1 MEGAAVSSQ
10 EHVFDAVGPRGRRV
24 IRIVTAA
31 SVMAIAAVVVL
42 IIQRF
47 GAAGQLAA
55 DRWAE
60 FTQWPYIQFLLA
72 GLGNTAIAAAVSAVI
87 AIPTALL
94 MAIGRTSHRRWLRW
108 PATVYIEFFRSVP
121 LLLVVYIFVSGLPT
135 YGINPDIFWKLVIPI
150 SLCSSGVM
158 AEIFRAGILALPA
171 GQVEA
176 ALSIGL
182 RHSQATRFIVLP
194 QAVRIVVP
202 SMVAQLV
209 VLLKDTTLGYAV
221 SYPELMKTANNLTAY
236 TNHLIQTYL
245 VIAVVYVVTNILIS
259 HFARY
264 LERRISGRTARTA
277 RTSRAGVPAGIG

>member
-1 MEGAAVSSQ
+1 MSTQ
-10 EHVFDAVGPRGRRV
+10 EHIFDAAGPRGRRT
-24 IRIVTAA
+24 IRIVTVL
-31 SVMAIAAVVVL
+31 SVLAILAVAFLVV
-42 IIQRF
+42 QRF
-47 GAAGQLAA
+47 GQAGQLAS

-72 GLGNTAIAAAVSAVI
+72 GLGNTALAAAASALF

-94 MAIGRTSHRRWLRW
+94 MALGRTSHRPWLRW
-108 PATVYIEFFRSVP
+108 PATAYIEFFRSVP
-121 LLLVVYIFVSGLPT
+121 LLLVVYIFVSGLPN

-150 SLCSSGVM
+150 TLCSSAVM

-176 ALSIGL
+176 ALSLGM
-182 RHSQATRFIVLP
+182 RNSQATRFVVLP

-236 TNHLIQTYL
+236 TNHLIQTFL
-245 VIAVVYVVTNILIS
+245 VIAAVYVVTNILIS

-264 LERRISGRTARTA
+264 LERRVSGRTAR
-277 RTSRAGVPAGIG
+277 AGKAAAEPEREPAPAGIG

>member
-1 MEGAAVSSQ
+1 VSTQ
-10 EHVFDAVGPRGRRV
+10 EHIFDAAGPRGQRT
-24 IRIVTAA
+24 IRIVTFL
-31 SVMAIAAVVVL
+31 SIAGIAVVVVL
-42 IIQRF
+42 VILRF
-47 GAAGQLAA
+47 GQAGQLAA

-60 FTQWPYIQFLLA
+60 FIQWPYIQFLLA
-72 GLGNTAIAAAVSAVI
+72 GLGNTALAAGVSALF

-94 MAIGRTSHRRWLRW
+94 MALGRTSHRAWLRG
-108 PATVYIEFFRSVP
+108 PATAYIEFFRSVP

-150 SLCSSGVM
+150 SLCSSAVM

-182 RHSQATRFIVLP
+182 RHSQATRHVVLP

-236 TNHLIQTYL
+236 TNHLIQTFL
-245 VIAVVYVVTNILIS
+245 VIAAVYVVTNILIS

-264 LERRISGRTARTA
+264 LEARVSGRTARPSRVTEEQQEAA
-277 RTSRAGVPAGIG
+277 RATIG

>member
-1 MEGAAVSSQ
+1 MSTQ
-10 EHVFDAVGPRGRRV
+10 EHIFDAAGPRARRT
-24 IRIVTAA
+24 IRAVTAL
-31 SVMAIAAVVVL
+31 SLLAIAAVAILIVL
-42 IIQRF
+42 RF
-47 GAAGQLAA
+47 GQAGQLAA

-60 FTQWPYIQFLLA
+60 FTQWPYLQFLLA
-72 GLGNTAIAAAVSAVI
+72 GLGNTALAAGASAVF
-87 AIPTALL
+87 AIPTALF
-94 MAIGRTSHRRWLRW
+94 MALARTSRRAWLRL
-108 PATVYIEFFRSVP
+108 PAIAYIEFFRSVP
-121 LLLVVYIFVSGLPT
+121 LLLVVYVFVSGLPS

-150 SLCSSGVM
+150 TLCSSAVM

-182 RHSQATRFIVLP
+182 QPSQATRYVVLP

-236 TNHLIQTYL
+236 TGHLIQTFL
-245 VIAVVYVVTNILIS
+245 VIAAVYIVTNILIS

-264 LERRISGRTARTA
+264 LERRISGRTARPA
-277 RTSRAGVPAGIG
+277 RAVAEQEPAGAPIG

>member
-1 MEGAAVSSQ
+1 MSSQ
-10 EHVFDAVGPRGRRV
+10 EHVFDAVGPRGRRL
-24 IRIVTAA
+24 IRLVTAV
-31 SVMAIAAVVVL
+31 SIIVIAAVVVL

-47 GAAGQLAA
+47 GAAGQLAS

-72 GLGNTAIAAAVSAVI
+72 GLGNTAIAAAISAVI

-94 MAIGRTSHRRWLRW
+94 MALGRTSQRRWLRW

-121 LLLVVYIFVSGLPT
+121 LLLVVYVFVSGLPT

-245 VIAVVYVVTNILIS
+245 VIAAVYVVTNILIS

-264 LERRISGRTARTA
+264 LERRISRRTARTG
-277 RTSRAGVPAGIG
+277 RTARAGVPAGIG

>member
-1 MEGAAVSSQ
+1 VSTQ
-10 EHVFDAVGPRGRRV
+10 EHIFDAAGPRGRRT
-24 IRIVTAA
+24 IRIVTVL
-31 SVMAIAAVVVL
+31 SVLAILAVAFLVV
-42 IIQRF
+42 QRF
-47 GAAGQLAA
+47 GQAGQLAS

-72 GLGNTAIAAAVSAVI
+72 GLGNTALAAAASALF

-94 MAIGRTSHRRWLRW
+94 MALGRTSHRPWLRW
-108 PATVYIEFFRSVP
+108 PATAYIEFFRSVP
-121 LLLVVYIFVSGLPT
+121 LLLVVYIFVSGLPN

-150 SLCSSGVM
+150 TLCSSAVM

-176 ALSIGL
+176 ALSLGM
-182 RHSQATRFIVLP
+182 RNSQATRFVVLP

-236 TNHLIQTYL
+236 TNHLIQTFL
-245 VIAVVYVVTNILIS
+245 VIAAVYVVTNILIS

-264 LERRISGRTARTA
+264 LERRVSGRTAR
-277 RTSRAGVPAGIG
+277 AGKAAAEPEREPAPAGIG

>member
-1 MEGAAVSSQ
+1 MSSQ

-31 SVMAIAAVVVL
+31 SILVIAAVVVL

-47 GAAGQLAA
+47 GAAGQLAG

-72 GLGNTAIAAAVSAVI
+72 GLGNTAIAAGASAVI

-94 MAIGRTSHRRWLRW
+94 MAIGRTSHRPWLRW
-108 PATVYIEFFRSVP
+108 PATAYIEFFRSVP

-182 RHSQATRFIVLP
+182 RRSQATRFVVLP

-245 VIAVVYVVTNILIS
+245 VIAAVYVVTNILIS

-264 LERRISGRTARTA
+264 LERRISRRTARPA
-277 RTSRAGVPAGIG
+277 RASRTGVPAGIG

>member
-1 MEGAAVSSQ
+1 MSTQ
-10 EHVFDAVGPRGRRV
+10 EHIFDAAGPRGRRT
-24 IRIVTAA
+24 IRIVTVL
-31 SVMAIAAVVVL
+31 SVLAILAVAFLVV
-42 IIQRF
+42 QRF
-47 GAAGQLAA
+47 GQAGQLAS

-72 GLGNTAIAAAVSAVI
+72 GLGNTALAAAASALF

-94 MAIGRTSHRRWLRW
+94 MALGRTSHRRWLRW
-108 PATVYIEFFRSVP
+108 PATAYIEFFRSVP
-121 LLLVVYIFVSGLPT
+121 LLLVVYIFVSGLPN

-150 SLCSSGVM
+150 TLCSSAVM

-176 ALSIGL
+176 ALSLGM
-182 RHSQATRFIVLP
+182 RNSQATRFVVLP

-236 TNHLIQTYL
+236 TNHLIQTFL
-245 VIAVVYVVTNILIS
+245 VIAAVYVVTNILIS

-264 LERRISGRTARTA
+264 LERRVSGRTAR
-277 RTSRAGVPAGIG
+277 AGKAAAEPEREPAPAGIG

>member
-1 MEGAAVSSQ
+1 MSTQ
-10 EHVFDAVGPRGRRV
+10 EHIFDAAGPRGRRT
-24 IRIVTAA
+24 IRIVTVLSILAI
-31 SVMAIAAVVVL
+31 VAIAVLVVL
-42 IIQRF
+42 RF
-47 GAAGQLAA
+47 GQAGQLAV

-60 FTQWPYIQFLLA
+60 FTQWPYIQFLLS
-72 GLGNTAIAAAVSAVI
+72 GLGNTALAAAVSALF

-94 MAIGRTSHRRWLRW
+94 MALARTSRRPWLRI
-108 PATVYIEFFRSVP
+108 PAVAYIEFFRSVP

-150 SLCSSGVM
+150 ALCSSAVM
-158 AEIFRAGILALPA
+158 AEIFRAGIVALPA

-182 RHSQATRFIVLP
+182 RHSQATRYVVLP

-236 TNHLIQTYL
+236 TGHLIQTFL
-245 VIAVVYVVTNILIS
+245 VIAAVYVVTNILIS

-264 LERRISGRTARTA
+264 LERRVSGRTAR
-277 RTSRAGVPAGIG
+277 AGKQAGLPEREPAPAGIG

>member
-1 MEGAAVSSQ
+1 MSTQ
-10 EHVFDAVGPRGRRV
+10 EHIFDAVGPRGRRT
-24 IRIVTAA
+24 IRIVTAL
-31 SVMAIAAVVVL
+31 SVLAILAVAFLVV
-42 IIQRF
+42 QRF
-47 GAAGQLAA
+47 GQAGQLAA

-72 GLGNTAIAAAVSAVI
+72 GLGNTALAAAASALF
-87 AIPTALL
+87 AIPTALV
-94 MAIGRTSHRRWLRW
+94 MALGRTSRRPWLRW
-108 PATVYIEFFRSVP
+108 PATAYIEFFRSVP
-121 LLLVVYIFVSGLPT
+121 LLLVVYVFVSGLPS

-150 SLCSSGVM
+150 TLCSSAVM

-171 GQVEA
+171 GQTEA
-176 ALSIGL
+176 ALSLGMQQ
-182 RHSQATRFIVLP
+182 SQATRFVVLP

-236 TNHLIQTYL
+236 TNHLIQTFL
-245 VIAVVYVVTNILIS
+245 VIAAVYVVTNILIS

-264 LERRISGRTARTA
+264 LERRVSGRTAR
-277 RTSRAGVPAGIG
+277 AGKPAGLPEQEPAPAGIG

>member
-1 MEGAAVSSQ
+1 MSTQ
-10 EHVFDAVGPRGRRV
+10 EHIFDAAGPRGRRI
-24 IRIVTAA
+24 IRMVTAL
-31 SVMAIAAVVVL
+31 SILAIAAVIILVVL
-42 IIQRF
+42 RF
-47 GAAGQLAA
+47 GQAGQLAA
-55 DRWAE
+55 ERWAE

-72 GLGNTAIAAAVSAVI
+72 GLGNTALAAAMSALF

-94 MAIGRTSHRRWLRW
+94 MALARTSRRAWLRI
-108 PATVYIEFFRSVP
+108 PAVAYIEFFRSVP

-150 SLCSSGVM
+150 VLCSSAVM
-158 AEIFRAGILALPA
+158 AEIFRAGIVALPA

-182 RHSQATRFIVLP
+182 QHSQATRFVVLP

-221 SYPELMKTANNLTAY
+221 SYPELMKTSNNLTAY
-236 TNHLIQTYL
+236 TGHLIQTFL

-264 LERRISGRTARTA
+264 LQGRAAQRTAR
-277 RTSRAGVPAGIG
+277 AGRRVAEREATPATIG

>member
-1 MEGAAVSSQ
+1 MSSQ

-24 IRIVTAA
+24 IRLVTAV
-31 SVMAIAAVVVL
+31 SIIVIAAVVVL

-47 GAAGQLAA
+47 GAAGQLAS

-72 GLGNTAIAAAVSAVI
+72 GLGNTAIAAAISAVI

-94 MAIGRTSHRRWLRW
+94 MALGRTSQRRWLRW

-121 LLLVVYIFVSGLPT
+121 LLLVVYVFVSGLPT

-245 VIAVVYVVTNILIS
+245 VIAAVYVVTNILIS

-264 LERRISGRTARTA
+264 LERRISRRTARTG
-277 RTSRAGVPAGIG
+277 RTARAGVPAGIG

>member
-1 MEGAAVSSQ
+1 MSTQ
-10 EHVFDAVGPRGRRV
+10 EHIFDAAGPRGRRT
-24 IRIVTAA
+24 IRIVTVL
-31 SVMAIAAVVVL
+31 SVLAILAVAFLVV
-42 IIQRF
+42 QRF
-47 GAAGQLAA
+47 GQAGQLAS

-72 GLGNTAIAAAVSAVI
+72 GLGNTALAAAASALF

-94 MAIGRTSHRRWLRW
+94 MALGRTSHRAWLRW
-108 PATVYIEFFRSVP
+108 PATAYIEFFRSVP

-150 SLCSSGVM
+150 TLCSSAVM

-176 ALSIGL
+176 ALSLGMQ
-182 RHSQATRFIVLP
+182 HSQATRFIVLP
-194 QAVRIVVP
+194 QAIRIIVP

-236 TNHLIQTYL
+236 TNHLIQTFL
-245 VIAVVYVVTNILIS
+245 VIAAVYVVTNILIS

-264 LERRISGRTARTA
+264 LESRVSGRTARA
-277 RTSRAGVPAGIG
+277 GKRAGLPEQEPAPAGIG

>member
-1 MEGAAVSSQ
+1 VSTQ
-10 EHVFDAVGPRGRRV
+10 EHIFDAAGPRGRRT
-24 IRIVTAA
+24 IRIVTVL
-31 SVMAIAAVVVL
+31 SVLAILAVAFLVV
-42 IIQRF
+42 QRF
-47 GAAGQLAA
+47 GQAGQLAS

-72 GLGNTAIAAAVSAVI
+72 GLGNTALAAAASALF

-94 MAIGRTSHRRWLRW
+94 MALGRTSHRPWLRW
-108 PATVYIEFFRSVP
+108 PATAYIEFFRSVP
-121 LLLVVYIFVSGLPT
+121 LLLVVYIFVSGLPN

-150 SLCSSGVM
+150 TLCSSAVM

-176 ALSIGL
+176 ALSVGM
-182 RHSQATRFIVLP
+182 RNSQATRFVVLP

-236 TNHLIQTYL
+236 TNHLIQTFL
-245 VIAVVYVVTNILIS
+245 VIAAVYVVTNILIS

-264 LERRISGRTARTA
+264 LERRVSGRTAR
-277 RTSRAGVPAGIG
+277 AGKAAAEPEREPAPAGIG

>member
-1 MEGAAVSSQ
+1 M
-10 EHVFDAVGPRGRRV
+10 FDAAGPRARRT
-24 IRIVTAA
+24 IRAVTAL
-31 SVMAIAAVVVL
+31 SLLAIAAVAILIVL
-42 IIQRF
+42 RF
-47 GAAGQLAA
+47 GQAGQLAA

-60 FTQWPYIQFLLA
+60 FTQWPYLQFLLA
-72 GLGNTAIAAAVSAVI
+72 GLGNTALAAGASAVF

-94 MAIGRTSHRRWLRW
+94 MALARTSHRAWLRL
-108 PATVYIEFFRSVP
+108 PAVAYIEFFRSVP
-121 LLLVVYIFVSGLPT
+121 LLLVVYVFVSGLPS

-150 SLCSSGVM
+150 TLCSSAVM

-182 RHSQATRFIVLP
+182 QPSQATRYVVLP

-236 TNHLIQTYL
+236 TSHLIQTFL
-245 VIAVVYVVTNILIS
+245 VIAAVYIVTNILIS

-264 LERRISGRTARTA
+264 LERRISGRTARPA
-277 RTSRAGVPAGIG
+277 RAVAEQEPAGAPIG

>member
-1 MEGAAVSSQ
+1 VSTQ
-10 EHVFDAVGPRGRRV
+10 EHIFDAAGPRGRRT
-24 IRIVTAA
+24 IRIVTVL
-31 SVMAIAAVVVL
+31 SGLAIAAVVVL
-42 IIQRF
+42 VILRF
-47 GAAGQLAA
+47 SAAGQLAA

-72 GLGNTAIAAAVSAVI
+72 GLGNTAVAAAVAALF

-94 MAIGRTSHRRWLRW
+94 MALARTSHRAWLRR
-108 PATVYIEFFRSVP
+108 PATAYIEFFRSVP
-121 LLLVVYIFVSGLPT
+121 LLLVVYIFVSGLPS

-150 SLCSSGVM
+150 ALCSSGVM

-182 RHSQATRFIVLP
+182 VHSQATRYVVLP

-245 VIAVVYVVTNILIS
+245 VIGVVYVVTNILIS

-264 LERRISGRTARTA
+264 LEARVSGRTARTG
-277 RTSRAGVPAGIG
+277 RAEEQREAVPAAIG

>member
-1 MEGAAVSSQ
+1 MSSQ

-24 IRIVTAA
+24 IRLVTAA
-31 SVMAIAAVVVL
+31 SIVVIAAVVVL

-47 GAAGQLAA
+47 GAAGQLAS

-72 GLGNTAIAAAVSAVI
+72 GLGNTAIAAAISAVI

-94 MAIGRTSHRRWLRW
+94 MAIGRTSQRRWLRW

-121 LLLVVYIFVSGLPT
+121 LLLVVYVFVSGLPT

-245 VIAVVYVVTNILIS
+245 VIAAVYVVTNILIS

-264 LERRISGRTARTA
+264 LERRISRRTARTG
-277 RTSRAGVPAGIG
+277 RTARAGVPAGIG

>member
-1 MEGAAVSSQ
+1 VSTQ
-10 EHVFDAVGPRGRRV
+10 EHIFDAAGPRGQRT
-24 IRIVTAA
+24 IRIVTGL
-31 SVMAIAAVVVL
+31 SIVAIAAVVVL
-42 IIQRF
+42 VILRF
-47 GAAGQLAA
+47 SAAGQLAA

-72 GLGNTAIAAAVSAVI
+72 GLGNTALAAAVAALF

-94 MAIGRTSHRRWLRW
+94 MALARTSHRAWLRR
-108 PATVYIEFFRSVP
+108 PATAYIEFFRSVP

-150 SLCSSGVM
+150 ALCSSGVM

-182 RHSQATRFIVLP
+182 QHSQATRYVVLP

-245 VIAVVYVVTNILIS
+245 VIAAVYVVTNILIS

-264 LERRISGRTARTA
+264 LEERISGRTARTGRAAEA
-277 RTSRAGVPAGIG
+277 REAAPATIG